1 MDVRNRSIIVL
12 LPGGSCGERSGM
24 RGWGLL
30 GRGDGICREWGH
42 RRPLEGLVPS
52 ADLGEGTGGEPQP
65 QRPRVGGESSA
76 SEELSGDVLDESR

>member
-12 LPGGSCGERSGM
+12 LHDGSCGERSGM

-30 GRGDGICREWGH
+30 GCGDGICRERGH
-42 RRPLEGLVPS
+42 RRPLEGLVLS
-52 ADLGEGTGGEPQP
+52 AHLGEDTGGEPQP
-65 QRPRVGGESSA
+65 QRPRVGGESST